1 MTERDDQMKEYITWT
16 GWGPRIVSGT
26 VRCVD
31 GLWFGVDKRGPREY
45 VVTELTTGLAAH
57 NASKPF
63 TSTKA
68 AWAYLTPE
76 IVRRVRELIS
86 TAIKQGTNYYQ
97 KGSTIPKPFHTVH
110 EVLKARILKW
120 SAIPFS
126 TLTCLLRNPVCRSRS
141 NS

>member
-16 GWGPRIVSGT
+16 RWGPRIVSGT

-63 TSTKA
+63 TNTKA
-68 AWAYLTPE
+68 AWEYLTPE

-86 TAIKQGTNYYQ
+86 TGPHKEQ
-97 KGSTIPKPFHTVH
+97 
-110 EVLKARILKW
+110 ARKVREAYEADTRCESVYWDIYGEGRLD
-120 SAIPFS
+120 
-126 TLTCLLRNPVCRSRS
+126 
-141 NS
+141 